1 MIVINLCYL
10 IQHIRFGG
18 GNVTWGGYKLVN
30 VDNFSL
36 FRDVENIASLLFY
49 AFALFPYFNNFVSV

>member
-1 MIVINLCYL
+1 M
-10 IQHIRFGG
+10 
-18 GNVTWGGYKLVN
+18 TWGGYKLVN